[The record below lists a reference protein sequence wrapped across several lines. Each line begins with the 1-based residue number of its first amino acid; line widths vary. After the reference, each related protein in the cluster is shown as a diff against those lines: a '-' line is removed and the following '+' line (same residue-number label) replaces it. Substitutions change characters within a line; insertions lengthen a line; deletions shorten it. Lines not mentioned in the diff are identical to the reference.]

1 MDLQLIASVFQV
13 IAFAANLA
21 RQLARLTGG
30 HEACMQAIRHRCAD
44 HEASGLGADDFR
56 HARILEMLGDGV
68 DGRLKTVRVL
78 QQRGDVLEHHARL
91 RIIDDV
97 GDVAFEI
104 ERRHGGPFLEYATW
118 SL

>member
-1 MDLQLIASVFQV
+1 
-13 IAFAANLA
+13 
-21 RQLARLTGG
+21 
-30 HEACMQAIRHRCAD
+30 MQAIRHRRAD
-44 HEASGLGADDFR
+44 HKASGFGTDNLG
-56 HARILEMLGDGV
+56 HARILKVLGDGI
-68 DGRLKTVRVL
+68 DGGLEAVRVL